1 MADYEAFKERI
12 ADMDMRLSQI
22 VCHAFDDCSSC
33 ESYFKLL
40 EMMGSLLE
48 RPLIHRDF
56 QYKYPILLEA
66 YSQELDQAKVIYDQQ
81 MVAAKSHAGPIINK
95 NMPPVAG
102 ALKWAQELRDRIGQ
116 NMQKLRAINHGW
128 GQVDHSVKY
137 LYILY
142 TLFFILL
149 MQISV

>member
-1 MADYEAFKERI
+1 MADYESFQERV

-22 VCHAFDDCSSC
+22 VCHAFDDCSGC

-40 EMMGSLLE
+40 EMMGPLLE

-66 YSQELDQAKVIYDQQ
+66 YTHELDQAKVIYDKQ
-81 MVAAKSHAGPIINK
+81 MVAARSPSGPVINK

-102 ALKWAQELRDRIGQ
+102 ALKWAQELRERIGQ
-116 NMQKLRAINHGW
+116 SMQKLRALNHG
-128 GQVDHSVKY
+128 
-137 LYILY
+137 
-142 TLFFILL
+142 
-149 MQISV
+149 